1 MNRTEILFAPWAIRA
16 LKDARGPRWRKLVED
31 VAHRPETDPDS
42 LAFQLLMIRL
52 NSCLSCDARK
62 YAERGGCARCALT
75 NLGFSKETETG
86 LLARYRAARKEIVQ
100 ELQLPKRGLAK
111 AA

>member
-16 LKDARGPRWRKLVED
+16 LQNARGARWRKLVLD
-31 VAHRPETDPDS
+31 VAAQPETAPDS
-42 LAFQLLMIRL
+42 LAFQLMMIRL
-52 NSCLSCDARK
+52 NSCLSCDVRK

-75 NLGFSKETETG
+75 NLGFSKETEAN
-86 LLARYRAARKEIVQ
+86 LLARYRSARKEIVQ
-100 ELQLPKRGLAK
+100 ELKPKRTLAK

>member
-16 LKDARGPRWRKLVED
+16 LKDARGPRWKKLVEE
-31 VAHRPETDPDS
+31 VAAQPETDPDS
-42 LAFQLLMIRL
+42 LAFQLVMIRL
-52 NSCLSCDARK
+52 NSCLSCDVRK

-75 NLGFSKETETG
+75 NLGFSKETEAS
-86 LLARYRAARKEIVQ
+86 LLSRFRAARKEIMQ
-100 ELQLPKRGLAK
+100 ELKARSTLAK